1 MLKKWK
7 NLGIAN
13 QVLICVILGGIIGA
27 IVGPSLIIFEP
38 IGKMFIKAVQMMVI
52 IIVGPAMIS
61 GFCSVESPK
70 QIGKT
75 GTKIILLFALQYIIA
90 CTIALLLVNIFKP
103 GVGTAAQI
111 PPGFTYTPN
120 RQSFIE
126 MITNIIPKNPVAAF
140 AEGNLL
146 QIVFV
151 VVVFAS
157 IMSAQAKKYP
167 TLLTFFTEFTD
178 VAMNMLNA
186 IMKFAPYAAGIIM
199 AYSIG
204 VNGPKIIG
212 SLALFVV
219 LIYAGEL
226 IIAGTN
232 VLLVGLS
239 GLNMKKYLGIV
250 KKPAILAFTTSSSLA
265 ALPANIQ
272 AVEEAGVP
280 KGIGIFGT
288 TLGNV
293 VGMSGTVLYQVISVV
308 FIAQAYSLNITLS
321 SQIVIALTA
330 ATVCVSLVGVPG
342 AGTATI
348 GILLLSAGLP
358 VEGLGLVMAID
369 RIADMPR
376 TMNNVFGDT
385 TATIM
390 AAKIDKLLTPDSPLL
405 KRNK

>member
-1 MLKKWK
+1 M
-7 NLGIAN
+7 
-13 QVLICVILGGIIGA
+13 
-27 IVGPSLIIFEP
+27 
-38 IGKMFIKAVQMMVI
+38 
-52 IIVGPAMIS
+52 
-61 GFCSVESPK
+61 
-70 QIGKT
+70 
-75 GTKIILLFALQYIIA
+75 
-90 CTIALLLVNIFKP
+90 
-103 GVGTAAQI
+103 
-111 PPGFTYTPN
+111 
-120 RQSFIE
+120 
-126 MITNIIPKNPVAAF
+126 
-140 AEGNLL
+140 
-146 QIVFV
+146 
-151 VVVFAS
+151 
-157 IMSAQAKKYP
+157 
-167 TLLTFFTEFTD
+167 
-178 VAMNMLNA
+178 
-186 IMKFAPYAAGIIM
+186 
-199 AYSIG
+199 
-204 VNGPKIIG
+204 
-212 SLALFVV
+212 
-219 LIYAGEL
+219 
-226 IIAGTN
+226 
-232 VLLVGLS
+232 
-239 GLNMKKYLGIV
+239 
-250 KKPAILAFTTSSSLA
+250 AFTTSSSLA